1 MRRILIAFVVI
12 LSVGLVFGCSHMAKA
27 PKHRMPGYLYYHK
40 PLVEADNA
48 LDAARKAGK
57 DKQCPSKFNAVKAKV
72 DKAYE
77 IYMACRTKEA
87 IAMAREATSEAKALC
102 SGKKVVDKMTLRI
115 HFDFDK
121 SDIRPGDKAELD
133 KAVDFVK
140 KYTESEI
147 AIKGH
152 TDSKGSDA
160 YNKRLSERRAE
171 AVKEYLIKEAGV
183 DPARITARGL
193 GESKPVASND
203 TEEGRAKNRRV
214 EILILSD

>member
-1 MRRILIAFVVI
+1 
-12 LSVGLVFGCSHMAKA
+12 MAKA

-57 DKQCPSKFNAVKAKV
+57 DRQCPSKFNAVKAKV

-77 IYMACRTKEA
+77 TYMACRTNEA
-87 IAMAREATSEAKALC
+87 IEMARRATAEAKALC
-102 SGKKVVDKMTLRI
+102 SGKKVVDKMTLRV
-115 HFDFDK
+115 HFDFDR
-121 SDIRPGDKAELD
+121 SEIRPADKAELD

-140 KYTESEI
+140 KYPDAEI
-147 AIKGH
+147 EIKGH
-152 TDSKGSDA
+152 TDSMGSDA
-160 YNKRLSERRAE
+160 YNRGLSKRRAD
-171 AVKEYLIKEAGV
+171 AVKEYLIREADV
-183 DPARITARGL
+183 APAKIRARGY

>member
-1 MRRILIAFVVI
+1 MKRILIAVIVI

-40 PLVEADNA
+40 PLVEADKA
-48 LDAARKAGK
+48 LDDARNAGK

-77 IYMACRTKEA
+77 IYMACRTNEA
-87 IAMAREATSEAKALC
+87 IAMAREATAEAKALC
-102 SGKKVVDKMTLRI
+102 GGKKVVDKLTLRI

-121 SDIRPGDKAELD
+121 SDIRSGDKAELD
-133 KAVDFVK
+133 KGVDFVK
-140 KYTESEI
+140 KYPKSKI
-147 AIKGH
+147 VVKGH

-183 DPARITARGL
+183 DPARIKAVGL
-193 GESKPVASND
+193 GESKPVASNA

>member
-1 MRRILIAFVVI
+1 
-12 LSVGLVFGCSHMAKA
+12 MAKA

-57 DKQCPSKFNAVKAKV
+57 DRQCPSKFNAVKAKV

-77 IYMACRTKEA
+77 IYMACRTEEA
-87 IAMAREATSEAKALC
+87 IAMARKATAEAKALC

-115 HFDFDK
+115 HFDFDR
-121 SDIRPGDKAELD
+121 SDIRPADQAELD
-133 KAVDFVK
+133 KGVDFVK
-140 KYTESEI
+140 KYPEAEI
-147 AIKGH
+147 EIKGH

-160 YNKRLSERRAE
+160 YNRRLSERRAE
-171 AVKEYLIKEAGV
+171 AVKAYLVKEADV
-183 DPARITARGL
+183 APARIKTRGL